1 MSIDTTPKATDPVNQ
16 RDFDLLENGSNAS
29 LGVMAN
35 GIWQTDPKKLL
46 FSMSR
51 YKFVAKMFEGK
62 ESALEIGSADAFFAP
77 IVSQAVKKLTVTDFD
92 PAYIE
97 HAKQHLYFLNKEW
110 HYEALVHDILKG
122 PLTRKYHV
130 AYSLDVME
138 HIFPEQEDIYL
149 SNIIA
154 SLHAEGELIIGMPTL
169 ESQSFAS
176 PGSKLGHVNCKTGL
190 SLKRSLEKYFHSAFL
205 FSMND
210 EVVHTGFCKLAHY
223 IFVVCANL
231 KSPFRSP

>member
-1 MSIDTTPKATDPVNQ
+1 MDGNMITATDPVNQ
-16 RDFDLLENGSNAS
+16 ADFDLLATRDSAT

-35 GIWQTDPKKLL
+35 AIWFADPKKLL

-62 ESALEIGSADAFFAP
+62 KSAIEIGCADAFFAP
-77 IVSQAVKKLTVTDFD
+77 IVSQVVGKLTVTDYD
-92 PAYIE
+92 PAFIDC
-97 HAKQHLYFLNKEW
+97 AKKQLKNLNSEF
-110 HYEALVHDILKG
+110 HYDAYVHDILKA
-122 PLTRKYHV
+122 PLPGGKYQV
-130 AYSLDVME
+130 AYSLDVLE
-138 HIFPEQEDIYL
+138 HISENQEDVFL

-154 SLHAEGELIIGMPTL
+154 SLHPEGELIIGMPSL
-169 ESQSFAS
+169 ESQSYAS
-176 PGSKLGHVNCKTGL
+176 LSSKAGHVNCKTG
-190 SLKRSLEKYFHSAFL
+190 SDLKKTLEKYFHSVFL

-231 KSPFRSP
+231 K